1 MSARVLTLITRA
13 SITGIILGI
22 VGMIQ
27 PFVFELFKYGFLLLL
42 ISTLTY
48 IIVAHISI
56 PAAPRESEPDS
67 VA

>member
-1 MSARVLTLITRA
+1 MSASLYSLVTRA
-13 SITGIILGI
+13 SVTGIILGI

-48 IIVAHISI
+48 IIVAHINP
-56 PAAPRESEPDS
+56 PAAPSVGETDS